1 MAQLSSPG
9 VSVSVIDESFYTA
22 AGAGTIPLIIV
33 ASASNKLTGSGTGI
47 APGTISKNDGKLW
60 LLTSQKDLSDTFG
73 TPVFKTDTNNNPIH
87 AGEQNE
93 YGLQAAYSYLG
104 VSNRAYVARAPIDLN
119 QLDGKTAIPGG
130 QPEDGTMW
138 LETHSTHWGVFVW
151 NSDVSTTPSG
161 QTFTNI
167 VPTVITDSTKVVNFS
182 AHDYAPKSSIGSA
195 GTYAIVAVSSLTKLW
210 YKKFQTQ
217 TAAGLWV
224 EVGSDEWKASFPTVQ
239 ATIVESAFAKPLYNL
254 ATPVQTR
261 NGDPVDAITI
271 NSITFTD
278 FDTLQDLADK
288 INASTELVD
297 YLNDIAI
304 TAAVIKNKL
313 ELYSTGIAIDLDGTL
328 TETANKI
335 GLSIDPVTLY
345 KAPTLQISS
354 HTQVPL
360 FKRKDLSTTN
370 NGRPTGSVWIK
381 TSNVNRGADFVV
393 SKYNAKTQT
402 WVSTKA
408 PLYANGQSA
417 LADLDPNGGGLNLAA
432 NTLYVKYNDPEAV
445 YEIRSG
451 DEGEVLVESSPSS
464 ASFKLYRRSDVTATV
479 IESAPITTTMFA
491 SGTYTFNIT
500 ESLIGSTELS
510 SHNISFVV
518 NEGDSSST
526 IIDTI
531 LEAFNSLSSLSNIEA
546 APVGATKISI
556 SHKAGGELLFVDA
569 PPYAIRKMF
578 DPTNTTNF
586 YHRQTNS
593 TNAANM
599 YIASLWTEYNIDR
612 SASFVVSSENA
623 PLGKPVDGQ
632 LWYDANRDDVDI
644 MINDGNKRWKAYR
657 NFDHGQGEGAT
668 DPKGPIISATKPTL
682 QSDKTALVEGD
693 LWIDSSDTENYPQI
707 YKYINFTKQWD
718 LVDKTDQT
726 TENGILFDD
735 ARWNTNGVSLN
746 PSTIVELLG
755 GSGLSDEARVAA
767 DFLDFDAPNPALY
780 PKGMLLWNLRRSG
793 FNVKRYAKKYV
804 NKLDRNLRTG
814 SESMINYNENVWV
827 SEAANNEDGSGA
839 FGRHAQRKVVV
850 QSMQA
855 LVNKNQAIREEELNV
870 FNLIACPGYPELV
883 GEMKILNY
891 DRGIT
896 AFVVADTPA
905 RLTADATSLSN
916 WGKNVALAVEDN
928 DYGLASSDEYMA
940 FFYPW
945 GYTSDNIGNNIVVP
959 PSYMILRTIAL
970 SDNIS
975 YPWFAPAG
983 TSRGVINNAT
993 AVGYVD
999 AGGEFKT
1006 VALNAGQRDTLAEVK
1021 VNPITFIAGSGLVNF
1036 GQYTR
1041 ASKASSL
1048 DRINVARLVV
1058 FLRRQFSLLA
1068 RPYLFEPND
1077 EATRKQIKH
1086 AAEAMLLELMGQ
1098 RALYDYVVVCDSS
1111 NNTPARIDRS
1121 ELYLDIAIE
1130 PTKAVE
1136 FIYIPLRLKN
1146 TGEIKGLG

>member
-47 APGTISKNDGKLW
+47 APGTITKNDGKLW

-104 VSNRAYVARAPIDLN
+104 VSNRAYVLRAPIDLN
-119 QLDGKTAIPGG
+119 QLTGQTAIPGG
-130 QPEDGTMW
+130 TPADGTIW
-138 LETHSTHWGVFVW
+138 LETHSTNWGAAVW
-151 NSDVSTTPSG
+151 NSDESNNPSG
-161 QTFTNI
+161 QTFTSI
-167 VPTVITDSTKVVNFS
+167 VPTVINDTTKVVNFS
-182 AHDYAPKSSIGSA
+182 AGDYTPKSSVGASGS
-195 GTYAIVAVSSLTKLW
+195 YAMVAVTSLSKLW
-210 YKKFQTQ
+210 YKKFQTH
-217 TAAGLWV
+217 TPAGTWV
-224 EVGSDEWKASFPTVQ
+224 EVGSPEWKASFPTVRSS
-239 ATIVESAFAKPLYNL
+239 IVESAFEKPLYTST
-254 ATPVQTR
+254 TPVDTR
-261 NGDPVDAITI
+261 NGDPIDTVVI
-271 NSITFTD
+271 NSISFTN
-278 FDTLQDLADK
+278 FATLSALADL

-297 YLNDIAI
+297 DTDTIAI
-304 TAAVIKNKL
+304 TAAVINNKL
-313 ELYSTGIAIDLDGTL
+313 ELYSTGFDIDLTGTFE
-328 TETANKI
+328 ETAIKI
-335 GLSIDPVTLY
+335 GLNIDPGLY
-345 KAPTLQISS
+345 KAPVLHIGP
-354 HTQVPL
+354 HTQIPL
-360 FKRKDLSTTN
+360 FKRKDLTN
-370 NGRPTGSVWIK
+370 TVNGRPSGSLWIK
-381 TSNVNRGADFVV
+381 TTNVNKGADFVV
-393 SKYNAKTQT
+393 SKYDSKTKT
-402 WVSTKA
+402 WINTKA
-408 PLYANGQSA
+408 PLYANGHTA
-417 LADLDPNGGGLNLAA
+417 LANLDPTGGGLNLAG
-432 NTLYVKYNDPEAV
+432 NTLYVKYNDPEA
-445 YEIRSG
+445 EFTIL
-451 DEGEVLVESSPSS
+451 DADNNVLESSPAS
-464 ASFKLYRRSDVTATV
+464 ASFKLYRRSNVSATTIV
-479 IESAPITTTMFA
+479 SNTITVSTFT
-491 SGTYTFNIT
+491 SGTYSFTVR
-500 ESLIGSTELS
+500 ESSVGSVDLTS
-510 SHNISFVV
+510 NSISFEVV
-518 NEGDSSST
+518 AGDTISV
-526 IIDTI
+526 IIDNI
-531 LEAFNSLSSLSNIEA
+531 LSAINGLSAASNIEA
-546 APVGATKISI
+546 AIVGENKISI
-556 SHKAGGELLFVDA
+556 THVTGGDIIFFDESGY
-569 PPYAIRKMF
+569 PIRKLF
-578 DPTNTTNF
+578 DVTTTENF
-586 YHRQTNS
+586 YHQPATNIS
-593 TNAANM
+593 ESANL
-599 YIASLWTEYNIDR
+599 YIASLWTEFNNDK
-612 SASFVVSSENA
+612 SASFVTPSESA
-623 PLGKPVDGQ
+623 PVGSPADGQ
-632 LWYDANRDDVDI
+632 LWYDANRDEVDI
-644 MINDGNKRWKAYR
+644 MIHDGLKWRAYR
-657 NFDHGQGEGAT
+657 NYDHGQGLGAT

-707 YKYINFTKQWD
+707 YKYINFTKQWE

-726 TENGILFDD
+726 TENGVLFAD
-735 ARWNTNGVSLN
+735 ARWNTNGISAN
-746 PSTIVELLG
+746 PSTIIELLG
-755 GSGLSDEARVAA
+755 GPGLSDEARVAA

-804 NKLDRNLRTG
+804 NKLNRNLRFG
-814 SESMINYNENVWV
+814 SESMINYYENVWV

-855 LVNKNQAIREEELNV
+855 IVNTNQAIREEELNV

-896 AFVVADTPA
+896 AFVIADTPA
-905 RLTADATSLSN
+905 RLKSDATSLSN
-916 WGKNVALAVEDN
+916 WGKNTALAVEDN
-928 DYGLASSDEYMA
+928 DQGLASSDEYMA

-959 PSYMILRTIAL
+959 PSYMMLRTIAL
-970 SDNIS
+970 NDNIS
-975 YPWFAPAG
+975 YPWYAPAG

-999 AGGEFKT
+999 SSGEFQT

-1021 VNPITFIAGSGLVNF
+1021 INPITFIAGSGLVNF

-1041 ASKASSL
+1041 ASNASSL

-1098 RALYDYVVVCDSS
+1098 RALYDYIVVCDSS